1 MDLSSLFSWA
11 TDISEL
17 SSNSLYAQFY
27 KDYFIESSVCGE
39 VFGIGVA
46 IAILVSAAFYF
57 GIGNFVYQLS
67 KRIVWGSAL
76 LMTGAVVFFVSESY
90 IVGVDAGDVSAS
102 TGLYLS
108 SYQTEDSLTKE
119 LKSDKAKPIHKK
131 AQAYRDEFREGIV
144 TLPEDIAIINM
155 IYALLFFIGLSFAF
169 KSHTTHAKA
178 IPV

>member
-17 SSNSLYAQFY
+17 SSNSPYAQFY

-131 AQAYRDEFREGIV
+131 A
-144 TLPEDIAIINM
+144 
-155 IYALLFFIGLSFAF
+155 S
-169 KSHTTHAKA
+169 
-178 IPV
+178 